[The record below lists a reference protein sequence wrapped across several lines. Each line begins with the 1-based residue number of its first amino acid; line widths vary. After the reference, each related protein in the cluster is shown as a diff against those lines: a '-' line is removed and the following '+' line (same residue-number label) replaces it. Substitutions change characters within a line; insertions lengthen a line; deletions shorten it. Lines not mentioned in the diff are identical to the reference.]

1 VDDSTPKAI
10 SPVTAEMLPVL
21 LDRLTVSDMMAQQ
34 VGLINVNT
42 APKEVLMCI
51 PGLTEEEA
59 SAIVSKRPQLS
70 GEEKKTPAWLVTS
83 GALAPEKFML
93 INNSVTARSIQFSA
107 DVIGFADHTGAY
119 RRLQVILEMQG
130 HFARLKYFREIS
142 GLGRG
147 YPVWDDQQSEG
158 LTFDAP

>member
-1 VDDSTPKAI
+1 
-10 SPVTAEMLPVL
+10 MLPAL

-34 VGLINVNT
+34 TGLINVNT
-42 APKEVLMCI
+42 APLEVLLCI

-59 SAIVSKRPQLS
+59 GAILSKRPQIS

-93 INNSVTARSIQFSA
+93 ICNSVTARSIQYSA
-107 DVIGFADHTGAY
+107 DVIGFADHTGTY
-119 RRLQVILEMQG
+119 RRLQVVLEMQG
-130 HFARLKYFREIS
+130 HFARLKYYREIS

>member
-1 VDDSTPKAI
+1 
-10 SPVTAEMLPVL
+10 
-21 LDRLTVSDMMAQQ
+21 MMAKQ

-42 APKEVLMCI
+42 APKEVLMCV

-59 SAIVSKRPQLS
+59 AAIVSKRQQLS

-83 GALAPEKFML
+83 GALSPEKFMV

-119 RRLQVILEMQG
+119 RRLQVVLEMQG

-142 GLGRG
+142 ALGRG
-147 YPVWDDQQSEG
+147 YPVWNDQQSEG
-158 LTFDAP
+158 LTYDAP